1 MLPENFNNLVKEY
14 AVWISILTFLV
25 GLLVGNWQAIGRDKR
40 KEFNELTD
48 LLFADLTKC
57 VNNRTIYSSEIDV
70 ARIAPYLSFFGRFN
84 FTKYA
89 KKQRELINSS
99 QTYNVETSEVSIDPV
114 GLKNLIFYQK
124 KILSYLKRR

>member
-1 MLPENFNNLVKEY
+1 MLLENFNNLVKEY
-14 AVWISILTFLV
+14 AIWISILTFLV

-48 LLFADLTKC
+48 LTFADLTKC

-70 ARIAPYLSFFGRFN
+70 ARIGPYLSFFDRFN
-84 FTKYA
+84 FTKYV
-89 KKQRELINSS
+89 KKQRELINSV
-99 QTYNVETSEVSIDPV
+99 QTYNVETSKVSIDPV